1 MNSNSKKL
9 SGMREDIPKLA
20 RVRIAS
26 NLPVQIAAVQA
37 LKGSQAHI
45 PKMVEKLRARRDY
58 VVKRLNEIGIYCRI
72 PRGAFYV
79 FPKIDLGKR
88 WKNDQQFV
96 IDLLNSTGVL
106 TVHGS
111 GFGTAYGS
119 GHFRV
124 VYLATED
131 MLETAMYKL
140 ERFLNSNQ

>member
-1 MNSNSKKL
+1 M
-9 SGMREDIPKLA
+9 
-20 RVRIAS
+20 
-26 NLPVQIAAVQA
+26 
-37 LKGSQAHI
+37 
-45 PKMVEKLRARRDY
+45 
-58 VVKRLNEIGIYCRI
+58 GIYCRL

-79 FPKIDLGKR
+79 FPKVDLGKR

-96 IDLLNSTGVL
+96 IDLLNNTGVL

-124 VYLATED
+124 VYLAPED
-131 MLETAMYKL
+131 ILETAMYKL